1 MVGIHSRGEG
11 CGQAGHDRY
20 YNMFSARIPPVIRA
34 GVVALVALAVP
45 TWRFGRTFLLQF
57 FVSPFQFF
65 IVPLWLLAYF
75 SVRSGVMP
83 MRSGP
88 PLRRDENPERFRQNV
103 RYCILMGAAMFAF
116 NLWISWQVM
125 SRHR

>member
-1 MVGIHSRGEG
+1 
-11 CGQAGHDRY
+11 
-20 YNMFSARIPPVIRA
+20 MFSGRIPTVLWA
-34 GVVALVALAVP
+34 GAIALVAIAVP
-45 TWRFGRTFLLQF
+45 TWRFGRPFLLQF

-65 IVPLWLLAYF
+65 IIPLWLLAYY
-75 SVRSGVMP
+75 SVLTGRMP

-88 PLRRDENPERFRQNV
+88 PLRRDENPALFRRNV
-103 RYCILMGAAMFAF
+103 RYCVLFGAAMFGF

>member
-1 MVGIHSRGEG
+1 MI
-11 CGQAGHDRY
+11 AIM
-20 YNMFSARIPPVIRA
+20 NMFSPRIPPVIWA
-34 GVVALVALAVP
+34 GIVALVALAVP
-45 TWRFGRTFLLQF
+45 TWSFGRPFLLQF

-75 SVRSGVMP
+75 SVRTGVMP
-83 MRSGP
+83 LRSGP
-88 PLRRDENPERFRQNV
+88 PLRRDENPSHFSRNV

>member
-1 MVGIHSRGEG
+1 MS
-11 CGQAGHDRY
+11 
-20 YNMFSARIPPVIRA
+20 SPRIPPVVWA
-34 GVVALVALAVP
+34 GSLALVALAVP
-45 TWRFGRTFLLQF
+45 TWRFGRQFLLQF

-65 IVPLWLLAYF
+65 IVPLWLLAYY
-75 SVRSGVMP
+75 SVRTGVMP

-88 PLRRDENPERFRQNV
+88 PLRRDENPIGFRRNV
-103 RYCILMGAAMFAF
+103 RYCILMGAAMFAV